1 MQAGK
6 KGKLANVKKN
16 AKRFKNPVKHIWMQF
31 KEQISQ
37 QRIKEVML
45 LMKLSHPVW
54 FGKDKEMKMTKRLAL
69 DDQSY
74 KQ

>member
-1 MQAGK
+1 
-6 KGKLANVKKN
+6 
-16 AKRFKNPVKHIWMQF
+16 MQF
-31 KEQISQ
+31 KEQTSQ